1 MMENPGPCSDDLT
14 GEGGLAFV
22 ELLRNEIVRLEVE
35 LTDLV
40 GRRSAVIAP
49 LDQRIAD
56 TERRIAA
63 AVLMLAT
70 YTEADT
76 EQVRRWMPTP
86 PAPPAEPTWAVNVAS
101 AAIPTDS
108 KGQPRRQNS
117 KRAKIIRATTAFLQE
132 NGAASRSEIIKFLCH
147 LGIMGHERNPKA
159 YLSVILSRSKEIF
172 ATNGIVWRL
181 KDSQQHSRRKA
192 VMHGRAGRH

>member
-1 MMENPGPCSDDLT
+1 MMENPGPCSDDLA

-76 EQVRRWMPTP
+76 EQDRRWMPTP
-86 PAPPAEPTWAVNVAS
+86 PAPPAVRTEPSWAVNVGS
-101 AAIPTDS
+101 VAIPTDL
-108 KGQPRRQNS
+108 KGHPRRQNS
-117 KRAKIIRATTAFLQE
+117 KRAKIIRATKAFLQE
-132 NGAASRSEIIKFLCH
+132 NGAASRSEIIKCLCH
-147 LGIMGHERNPKA
+147 LGIMGEERNPKA

-181 KDSQQHSRRKA
+181 KR
-192 VMHGRAGRH
+192 